1 MSGRKRIWRRLGAAA
16 CLGGSVASASNAE
29 APFAGDEVIRTARNY
44 SEVTYGAAAVVP
56 VERDAPDVLLAAG
69 AASSVPPALDAAAGG
84 PQDQTPSARPTPVL
98 SPIQGP
104 LTLDG
109 LYLGDLAGDGYLQG
123 QGLVDAEE
131 TVDLWVPTLAA
142 ALRA

>member
-69 AASSVPPALDAAAGG
+69 AASSVPPR
-84 PQDQTPSARPTPVL
+84 SMRRPADPRIRR
-98 SPIQGP
+98 PRP
-104 LTLDG
+104 
-109 LYLGDLAGDGYLQG
+109 G
-123 QGLVDAEE
+123 Q
-131 TVDLWVPTLAA
+131 
-142 ALRA
+142 RRC